1 MFLTNLLARI
11 RGAAGLVGGFAGE
24 RAHEQDLDDELQ
36 FHLEKAKDRNV
47 RRGMTVEQANRAAL
61 VQFGGKAQWTEAA
74 RDERRSRIID
84 DFTRDLRYG
93 AATLRRNPGF
103 AVSAILTIALGIA
116 ATVTVFSFINSI
128 YLRPV
133 AVPEGQR
140 LVRVYGGSRPDGE
153 QELGFPAFRELRRSA
168 RSFDMVAAHYSTAPL
183 YMTARGESA
192 EARGA
197 VVSGDYF
204 RMLGIQPALG
214 RFFTLAEDSVP
225 DRDAVAIIGYGLW
238 QRRFGGEAR
247 VIGETVT
254 INGRAF
260 SVIGVA
266 PEHFDGIV
274 SGFPNEL
281 WIPTMML
288 RTGYRWCDAFRA
300 TCPITSITAR
310 LAPGASLG
318 QARAEVSAL
327 TPRLAALTDPDDSI
341 RVIATN
347 PAVGIRVW
355 EQRQFAQLSTLLSA
369 IALILMSVACANLS
383 GLLLAR
389 GLSRQREIA
398 LRTSLGAGRWRIVRQ
413 LLTESAIIACAGGV
427 IGVVLSLW
435 TSRALVGF
443 FASDSEG
450 YLHPY
455 DVSLDARVVL
465 FAVITALG
473 AVMLFGLFPALR
485 ISRVDVAEALKVGTG
500 GSASR
505 SRARMALVAGQVA
518 LALSLLV
525 GAGLLTRS
533 FGALMSTQQFDPR
546 GVAQLRLRP
555 MLMGYDHER
564 AVPYLHRALE
574 SIRATPGVVSAS
586 PVNGSL
592 VRQATGR
599 VTVALPDDVPVAK
612 ENATRIEYFDIGP
625 GYFATLRVPLIAGR
639 EFSEH
644 DDPSTPLVAMVN
656 QSLAKRLWP
665 NGSVID
671 QPLLLN
677 GKQFRVVGVVKDHR
691 VHTMSEASPAMAYVA
706 FWQNATVPQI
716 DARIAIRVSGDPLR
730 ALPAL
735 QRAAAVADP
744 GVPVTELLAMES
756 QMRATYTELRLGG
769 AVLIVGAS
777 LALFL
782 SAIGLY
788 GVVSFLVTQRAREIG
803 IRLAVGARPSD
814 VLAMLVRQGFHPVWI
829 GGAIGVAASIIAA
842 PLLSRWLFGV
852 GPIDRVT
859 IAAALGTVGLVAMF
873 ASYLPARRASRTDP
887 ATVFRCD

>member
-1 MFLTNLLARI
+1 MFLTKSLARL
-11 RGAAGLVGGFAGE
+11 RGVAHLLGGFIGQRTRE
-24 RAHEQDLDDELQ
+24 NDLDDELQ
-36 FHLEKAKDRNV
+36 FHLEKAIERNV
-47 RRGMTVEQANRAAL
+47 RRGMTPEQAQRAAL
-61 VQFGGKAQWTEAA
+61 VQFGGRAQWTEAA
-74 RDERRSRIID
+74 RDERRSRAID
-84 DFTRDLRYG
+84 DFARDLRYG
-93 AATLRRNPGF
+93 FATLRRNPGF
-103 AVSAILTIALGIA
+103 AASAILTIALGIV

-133 AVPEGQR
+133 AVPEGSR
-140 LVRVYGGSRPDGE
+140 LVRIYGGSRVEAE
-153 QELGFPAFRELRRSA
+153 QELGFPAFRELRKSA

-183 YMTARGESA
+183 YMTARRESA

-225 DRDAVAIIGYGLW
+225 DRDAVAVLGYGLW
-238 QRRFGGEAR
+238 QRRFGGDAR

-254 INGRAF
+254 INNRAF
-260 SVIGVA
+260 SIIGVT
-266 PEHFDGIV
+266 PEGFDGVV

-288 RTGYRWCDAFRA
+288 RTGYRWCNAFEA
-300 TCPITSITAR
+300 TCSTTSIIAR
-310 LAPGASLG
+310 LASGTTLT

-327 TPRLAALTDPDDSI
+327 TPRLAALTDPGDSI

-355 EQRQFAQLSTLLSA
+355 EQRQFAQLSALLSA

-389 GLSRQREIA
+389 GLSRQREMA

-413 LLTESAIIACAGGV
+413 LLTESAIIASAGGV

-443 FASDSEG
+443 FAADNEG
-450 YLHPY
+450 YLHTY
-455 DVSLDARVVL
+455 KVSLDARVVL

-485 ISRVDVAEALKVGTG
+485 ISRVDVAEALKVGAG

-505 SRARMALVAGQVA
+505 GRARVVLVAGQVA

-574 SIRATPGVVSAS
+574 SIRATPGVISAAPVS
-586 PVNGSL
+586 GSL

-599 VTVALPDDVPVAK
+599 VTVALPGDVPIAK
-612 ENATRIEYFDIGP
+612 ENAQRIEYFDIGP
-625 GYFATLRVPLIAGR
+625 DYFATLRVPMLAGR
-639 EFSEH
+639 EFTEH
-644 DDPSTPLVAMVN
+644 DDESKPLVAMVN

-665 NGSVID
+665 DGNAVG
-671 QPLLLN
+671 QPVMLN
-677 GKQFRVVGVVKDHR
+677 GKEFRVVGVVKDHR

-706 FWQNATVPQI
+706 FWQNAITPQI
-716 DARIAIRVSGDPLR
+716 DARVAIRVAGDPLR
-730 ALPAL
+730 ALRGL
-735 QRAAAVADP
+735 QRGASVADP
-744 GVPVTELLAMES
+744 AVPVTELLAMES
-756 QMRATYTELRLGG
+756 QMRATFTELRLGG
-769 AVLIVGAS
+769 AVLIVSAG

-782 SAIGLY
+782 SAVGLY

-803 IRLAVGARPSD
+803 IRLAVGARAQD
-814 VLAMLVRQGFHPVWI
+814 VVAMLLRQGLHPVLI
-829 GGAIGVAASIIAA
+829 GGVVGVFASIAAA
-842 PLLSRWLFGV
+842 PLLSRWLFGIEPV
-852 GPIDRVT
+852 DRVA
-859 IAAALGTVGLVAMF
+859 IAAALGAVGLVAML
-873 ASYLPARRASRTDP
+873 ASYIPARRAARTDP
-887 ATVFRCD
+887 AAVFRCD